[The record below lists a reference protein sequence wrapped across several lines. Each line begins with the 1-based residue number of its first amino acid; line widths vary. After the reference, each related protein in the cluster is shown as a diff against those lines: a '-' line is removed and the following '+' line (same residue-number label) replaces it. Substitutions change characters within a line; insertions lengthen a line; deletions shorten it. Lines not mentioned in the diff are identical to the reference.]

1 MYVRPDRGSTDIIK
15 SEFQGILPCSGITG
29 IDILV
34 NPIHFS
40 DAESIFKDKPV
51 TFIAYAFTP
60 KGFVKDMSV
69 KFSKSVS
76 YADSSILSMK
86 TLPTYMPVCQNSKAY
101 TLITF

>member
-60 KGFVKDMSV
+60 KGLVKYMSV
-69 KFSKSVS
+69 KFSKSECRFNYS
-76 YADSSILSMK
+76 NYENIADIYA
-86 TLPTYMPVCQNSKAY
+86 VC
-101 TLITF
+101 

>member
-69 KFSKSVS
+69 KFSKSVILFGDANYENIADI
-76 YADSSILSMK
+76 YA
-86 TLPTYMPVCQNSKAY
+86 VCQNSKAY